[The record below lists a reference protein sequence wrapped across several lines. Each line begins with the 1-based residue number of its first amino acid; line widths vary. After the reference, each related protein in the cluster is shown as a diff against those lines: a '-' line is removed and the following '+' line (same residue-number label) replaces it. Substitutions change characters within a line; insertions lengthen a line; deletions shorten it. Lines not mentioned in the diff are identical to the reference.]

1 MGGREVDRSL
11 EQWELGAKDVQR
23 RMIPATRVRVRVRWY
38 TILLLAQAWTAAA
51 TAELLERDPTPKAG
65 GHRPLVFEQTGDPQ
79 ELAQVA

>member
-11 EQWELGAKDVQR
+11 EPWALGAKDVQR
-23 RMIPATRVRVRVRWY
+23 RMIPATRVRVRWY

-51 TAELLERDPTPKAG
+51 PAEMLERDPTPKAG